1 LGTSALLP
9 HGAAGIAVAASSGF
23 EEVDVQ
29 LPRVVLLLHAA
40 EVARLLAQSD
50 FADEPPEIEVVDFN
64 LAPGDPQDQIDQIQ
78 YTPPKPIQQEVKP
91 QAELLFRCRFNT
103 EIGNQAWRWKRALI
117 SAYAKVP
124 LR

>member
-9 HGAAGIAVAASSGF
+9 HGAAGIALAASSGF

-29 LPRVVLLLHAA
+29 LARVVLLLHAA
-40 EVARLLAQSD
+40 AVAGLLAQSD
-50 FADEPPEIEVVDFN
+50 FAT
-64 LAPGDPQDQIDQIQ
+64 PGAAQN
-78 YTPPKPIQQEVKP
+78 T
-91 QAELLFRCRFNT
+91 LFRCRFNT
-103 EIGNQAWRWKRALI
+103 EIGNQAWSWKRALI